1 MSLDSQLLSVS
12 LRNSLA
18 EATDRYA
25 SNVEA
30 AASFLAARGISR
42 EVALSYRLGVVSE
55 PVAGHERFLGWLS
68 IPYFTIGGTVALKF
82 RCIREHDCGAEH
94 CQRYD
99 APAGQKARL
108 FNARV
113 CDEGGDIGA
122 VVEGEFK
129 AIAVTELLG
138 IPAVST
144 SAGIWLDHWPRCMSN
159 FDRVVVIAD
168 NDVKAPAKE
177 GEAPQNP
184 GMKHAQKVRKSIEG
198 ADLLVPPPGLK
209 IDDWINRDGVDAVR
223 EGLGL

>member
-1 MSLDSQLLSVS
+1 MSLDSQLLSAS
-12 LRNSLA
+12 QRSSLA
-18 EATDRYA
+18 EATARYEK
-25 SNVEA
+25 NVEA
-30 AASFLAARGISR
+30 AASFLAARGIDKA
-42 EVALSYRLGVVSE
+42 VALSYRLGVVSE
-55 PVAGHERFLGWLS
+55 PVAGHERFQGWLS
-68 IPYFTIGGTVALKF
+68 VPYVTKGGTVAIKF
-82 RCIREHDCGAEH
+82 RCIRDHDCEAER

-99 APAGQKARL
+99 APAGQRVRL

-129 AIAVTELLG
+129 AIAVTERLG

-168 NDVKAPAKE
+168 NDVKSDE
-177 GEAPQNP
+177 SNP

-209 IDDWINRDGVDAVR
+209 IDDWINRDGAEAVR
-223 EGLGL
+223 KELGL

>member
-1 MSLDSQLLSVS
+1 MTLSVS
-12 LRNSLA
+12 QKASLN

-25 SNVEA
+25 STVEA
-30 AASFLAARGISR
+30 AASFLAARGIDR
-42 EVALSYRLGVVSE
+42 ETAHSYRLGVVSE
-55 PVAGHERFLGWLS
+55 PVAGHERFQSWLS
-68 IPYFTIGGTVALKF
+68 IPYFTQHGTVAIKF
-82 RCIREHDCGAEH
+82 RCIREHDCEAEH

-99 APAGQKARL
+99 APAGQKVRL

-159 FDRVVVIAD
+159 FDRVVVICD
-168 NDVKAPAKE
+168 NDVKDD
-177 GEAPQNP
+177 GSNP

-209 IDDWINRDGVDAVR
+209 IDDWVNRDGAAVVLR
-223 EGLGL
+223 ELGL